1 MVRAGDVVPA
11 DCRVIESHGLLVDE
25 ATLIGESYPAE
36 VSPGVIAIE
45 TPLAGWSN
53 SLFMGTHVASG
64 AGQAVVVATGR
75 LTEFGAV
82 SARLA
87 TRGVTAGF
95 EREITAFGLLL
106 VRAIAVLVTAIFV
119 INLILHRPLVDSLMF
134 SRALAVGLTPQLLPA
149 IVSIGL
155 STGARRMAAG
165 HR

>member
-87 TRGVTAGF
+87 TRGRRGGND
-95 EREITAFGLLL
+95 FGNPQR
-106 VRAIAVLVTAIFV
+106 VQEDGQSSARRIASARKK
-119 INLILHRPLVDSLMF
+119 NGSK
-134 SRALAVGLTPQLLPA
+134 AVG
-149 IVSIGL
+149 
-155 STGARRMAAG
+155 RRID
-165 HR
+165 